1 MVIGRIPCGRRPAQR
16 DSNRKGHG
24 SLALERSQKAEGGE
38 KATAF
43 NAEVFKSAHHV
54 ETSSSPCFI
63 LVEKRPKCKRFDGP
77 SRVFVAFEVSLSGL
91 ILKAYVF
98 GAGTPLNPRRCFD
111 GEVNYFRTFSR
122 SFFHC
127 NALSLNGLRR
137 HCESFLNLSGCGLV
151 GRDASDYITSEGF
164 FTRKKQANLPIVAG
178 QKRWLTRLMTD
189 LPRRSLFLRLRR

>member
-16 DSNRKGHG
+16 DSNRKDHG

-43 NAEVFKSAHHV
+43 NAEVFIAAHHV
-54 ETSSSPCFI
+54 ETSSSPSFI

-98 GAGTPLNPRRCFD
+98 GAGTPLNPWRCFYFY
-111 GEVNYFRTFSR
+111 GEVNYFRTFS
-122 SFFHC
+122 
-127 NALSLNGLRR
+127 
-137 HCESFLNLSGCGLV
+137 
-151 GRDASDYITSEGF
+151 
-164 FTRKKQANLPIVAG
+164 
-178 QKRWLTRLMTD
+178 
-189 LPRRSLFLRLRR
+189 

>member
-16 DSNRKGHG
+16 DSNRKDHG

-43 NAEVFKSAHHV
+43 NAEVFIAAHHV
-54 ETSSSPCFI
+54 ETSSSPSFI

-98 GAGTPLNPRRCFD
+98 GAGTPLNPRRCFYFY
-111 GEVNYFRTFSR
+111 GEVNYFRTFS
-122 SFFHC
+122 
-127 NALSLNGLRR
+127 
-137 HCESFLNLSGCGLV
+137 
-151 GRDASDYITSEGF
+151 
-164 FTRKKQANLPIVAG
+164 
-178 QKRWLTRLMTD
+178 
-189 LPRRSLFLRLRR
+189 